1 MTIRSTVLTKNS
13 GGPHFSSA
21 PGHSGFLQRKCACGG
36 AAGASGECE
45 QCQKKRAGSLQ
56 RQTLDGVGS
65 GAGFNCTFSGVNA
78 ASSRSIAINRPDD
91 GFEQEADRTA
101 DAVVSDR
108 RASVLQSAPA
118 SFLQRDDAQ
127 TGPPPAKKEPSN
139 EDKYQAALKKFG
151 EAFLETSAGK
161 ELKGKAVELGK
172 DFVSSVEGKVIAG
185 TALGGA
191 LAALIAANKELP
203 VPIPE
208 IPLDFIAP
216 GLKAKLVWEG
226 PVRNPTTASLTLT
239 TKGGVSVGA
248 SYSKTEGSPG
258 KPADERAGLTI
269 TIPLGGSPAKPK
281 SDADKNEKYRAE
293 TARLEA
299 DQDKFREGMKP
310 AAQKAAENKEY
321 WEMFW
326 RMKAGE
332 KKKDDLM
339 LMREATQDS
348 AGAGTAPPVVH
359 DVLSRSGQP
368 LDGGTREFMESR
380 FGRDFS
386 GVRIHTDAK
395 AAESARA
402 VNARGYTVGSEIV
415 FASGEYRP
423 STAAGRRL
431 LAHELT
437 HVVQQGGQTPEN
449 DWLPVRPAAENPE
462 REAAANAARAHELGS
477 LPATHAG
484 VTGVQRDLATAPPPD
499 ARAQDELT
507 PDQIHTALAFN
518 RTRFTAEQTR
528 LIQDIIGTEPT
539 GNWTEGDIQAVA
551 QIQEEYHLKKDGQIG
566 AETFRFLDREQGLE
580 GASRSDA
587 ECLTSFFVLGFP
599 AAFQD
604 LGGGQ
609 HQLRGHF
616 QARAQFPA
624 RCDCA
629 DFEYRQF
636 IHGHL
641 NLRRGGVTHDLSG
654 IFTQLPAG
662 QLTADFREDGDT
674 SDNPVNYGHRDQPAD
689 ADPEDH
695 YLNDSGAT
703 DQARGCRY
711 RNEDFPGATLNTQAG
726 DEYDAL
732 IAFRGEIQRKGRAV
746 RTLNWTPVSGTFR
759 VP

>member
-1 MTIRSTVLTKNS
+1 MPHANPQMKPAKPAASAESKPALTP
-13 GGPHFSSA
+13 GPRR
-21 PGHSGFLQRKCACGG
+21 LLRRCACGG
-36 AAGASGECE
+36 NGGAGGECE
-45 QCQKKRAGSLQ
+45 SCRTKRETGLQ
-56 RQTLDGVGS
+56 RKAVDGSRNGT
-65 GAGFNCTFSGVNA
+65 GFYRGFSNVSL
-78 ASSRSIAINRPDD
+78 ASSRPLAINRPGDA
-91 GFEQEADRTA
+91 FELEADRVA
-101 DAVVSDR
+101 DAVVSNR
-108 RASVLQSAPA
+108 SAALKNVSPSA
-118 SFLQRDDAQ
+118 TLQRDDAQ
-127 TGPPPAKKEPSN
+127 TGPPPAKKEATS
-139 EDKYQAALKKFG
+139 EEKYQAALKKFG
-151 EAFLETSAGK
+151 EAFLETSTGK
-161 ELKGKAVELGK
+161 ELKGKAEELGK

-226 PVRNPTTASLTLT
+226 PVRNPSTASLTLT
-239 TKGGVSVGA
+239 TKSGVSVSA

-258 KPADERAGLTI
+258 KSADERAGLTL

-293 TARLEA
+293 TARQAAE
-299 DQDKFREGMKP
+299 QDKFREGLKSD
-310 AAQKAAENKEY
+310 AQKAAEKKEY
-321 WEMFW
+321 WDMFW

-332 KKKDDLM
+332 KKKDDLL
-339 LMREATQDS
+339 LMREATEAS
-348 AGAGTAPPVVH
+348 AGAGAAPRIVH

-368 LDGGTREFMESR
+368 LDGGTRDYMESR

-386 GVRIHTDAK
+386 DVRVHTDPE
-395 AAESARA
+395 AADSARA
-402 VNARGYTVGSEIV
+402 VNARGYTVGNEIV
-415 FASGEYRP
+415 FGSGEYRP
-423 STAAGRRL
+423 GTEAGRRL

-437 HVVQQGGQTPEN
+437 HVVQQSGQMPAN
-449 DWLPVRPAAENPE
+449 DW
-462 REAAANAARAHELGS
+462 

-484 VTGVQRDLATAPPPD
+484 ATGVQRDLATEPPPD
-499 ARAQDELT
+499 ARTQAELT
-507 PDQIHTALAFN
+507 PDQIRTALAFN
-518 RTRFTAEQTR
+518 RTRFTAEQTK

-539 GNWTEGDIQAVA
+539 GTWIEADIQAVA
-551 QIQEEYHLKKDGQIG
+551 QIQEEYHLTKDGQIG
-566 AETFRFLDREQGLE
+566 AETFRFIDHEQALE

-587 ECLTSFFVLGFP
+587 QCLTSFFVLGFP
-599 AAFQD
+599 IRFQD

-609 HQLRGHF
+609 RRLEGHF
-616 QARAQFPA
+616 QVRAQFPA
-624 RCDCA
+624 RCGCA

-636 IHGHL
+636 IHGHF
-641 NLRRGGVTHDLSG
+641 NLRRGGVTQDLSG

-689 ADPEDH
+689 TSPEDH
-695 YLNDSGAT
+695 YLNDTGAT
-703 DQARGCRY
+703 NQANGCRY

-732 IAFRGEIQRKGRAV
+732 IAFRGEIQRHGRTV